1 MQKALACKYLFCF
14 RFCTG
19 IFLLKIIP
27 RQFLVSQLS
36 DKDQKGLLNA
46 EVYCSAGFRTFCW
59 LFAVEG
65 IASGAQEED
74 VITAC

>member
-1 MQKALACKYLFCF
+1 MVQKVLGRKYLFCF
-14 RFCTG
+14 RFYIR
-19 IFLLKIIP
+19 IFLLIIIP
-27 RQFLVSQLS
+27 RQCLVSQLS

-65 IASGAQEED
+65 IAS
-74 VITAC
+74 TALKHRREV